1 MRRTVV
7 ILLLGAVLSAV
18 GVLVAAPASACSCA
32 TQTTAEY
39 LGAADTVF
47 VGRLVSREVQRSGPA
62 ISSGSG
68 PAISSGD
75 PALHVFAVETVY
87 KGDAHE
93 QQGVVSAD
101 SGASCGLELHG
112 DGPFLVFATR
122 STDLPEGQYMANL
135 CGGTTVLT
143 PDLRAELAA
152 LTAVPIEPSEA
163 RDPLPGAAGTGPDDG
178 LRLPALVAAGVLALT
193 LAGWLVVRRRRATV
207 P

>member
-7 ILLLGAVLSAV
+7 TLLLGAVLSAV

-32 TQTTAEY
+32 TLTTEEY

-47 VGRLVSREVQRSGPA
+47 VGRLVSREVQH
-62 ISSGSG
+62 SG

-135 CGGTTVLT
+135 CGGTTVPT

-152 LTAVPIEPSEA
+152 LTGVPIEPPEA

-178 LRLPALVAAGVLALT
+178 LRLPALVATGVLALT
-193 LAGWLVVRRRRATV
+193 LASWLVVRRRRATV